1 MQQRI
6 QIQKQLNIYAMLLLL
21 VITLLGKILFA
32 PKNLKIEN
40 APVYTM

>member
-6 QIQKQLNIYAMLLLL
+6 QIQKQLSIYAMLLF
-21 VITLLGKILFA
+21 VITFLDKIFFA